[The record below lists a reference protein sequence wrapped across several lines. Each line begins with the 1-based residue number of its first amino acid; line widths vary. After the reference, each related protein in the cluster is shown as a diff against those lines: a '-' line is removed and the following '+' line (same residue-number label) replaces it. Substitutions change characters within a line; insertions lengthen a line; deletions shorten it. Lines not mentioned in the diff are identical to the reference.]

1 MRGRRLGPR
10 AALTSG
16 LAALILLSACSVDG
30 HAVND
35 ADPAASA
42 AIDVKSLDTGKYPT
56 EPRKP
61 FGKPTVDN
69 VLQYEGQRM
78 AQFIVAPF
86 EIDQDVTNM
95 GLPTQMMFSR
105 SSNVKAVVGEDV
117 GGVPANENVFYG
129 YVVSASTPDSSLR
142 SGKKRAVNN
151 MVARYLTAADATAA
165 ANQMAD
171 AEAKQPKV
179 TQVRPA
185 GLSGSRVLTSPGV
198 TDGTTSMMSFTAHN
212 TYVLYTY
219 YSVDDSQ
226 KDLLEPTVT
235 KAVNLQSA
243 LIDQFPA
250 APTKDEAA
258 AHMRPDQKLLMDQS
272 HVLIYALPYSDKEL
286 EETDINDTNSG
297 NVRAV
302 YGPRGMSF
310 RSDDPP
316 GTFALL
322 NEVGSTSNAVERS
335 TVYRAKT
342 ADGAK
347 KIMDTLQAGNK
358 SRGHKSEPA
367 PPNLPSARCMS
378 EVAHNLTQYWC
389 EVQNGRY
396 VGEVLGDNLKDVH
409 QQASAQYVILTKAD
423 QNAN

>member
-1 MRGRRLGPR
+1 MAGMRPKTR
-10 AALTSG
+10 AAMTSAV
-16 LAALILLSACSVDG
+16 AALILLSACSVDG

-35 ADPAASA
+35 SDPAASA

-61 FGKPTVDN
+61 FGKPTVEN

-86 EIDQDVTNM
+86 EIDRDLTQM
-95 GLPTQMMFSR
+95 GLPTQMLFSR

-129 YVVSASTPDSSLR
+129 YVASASTPDSMLRTGTKRSL
-142 SGKKRAVNN
+142 NN

-171 AEAKQPKV
+171 VYGKRPK
-179 TQVRPA
+179 TTPVRPA
-185 GLSGSRVLTSPGV
+185 GLSGSRVLTSPG
-198 TDGTTSMMSFTAHN
+198 GEPGNTSMASFTAHG
-212 TYVLYTY
+212 TYVLVTSYT
-219 YSVDDSQ
+219 VDDAQ
-226 KDLLEPTVT
+226 KDMLEPAIS

-250 APTKDEAA
+250 APTKEEAA
-258 AHMRPDQKLLMDQS
+258 AHTRPSQKLLMDQS
-272 HVLIYALPYSDKEL
+272 RVLIYALPYSDKEL
-286 EETDINDTNSG
+286 EEGDIADTNMG

-302 YGPRGMSF
+302 YGPRAMSF

-322 NEVGSTSNAVERS
+322 NETGSTANAVERS

-347 KIMDTLQAGNK
+347 KIMDTLATGNK
-358 SRGHKSEPA
+358 TRGRKSQPA
-367 PPNLPSARCMS
+367 PPNLPGARCAQ
-378 EVAHNLTQYWC
+378 EIARNLTQYWC
-389 EVQNGRY
+389 EVQVGRY
-396 VGEVLGDNLKDVH
+396 VGEVFGDELKDVY